1 MRIRRPLAMLVVA
14 SAALLGA
21 TGVLAARQ
29 TLKQATRKATVKIS
43 TRKVAGLGR
52 VLTDSRGLTL
62 YMFVPDKRKKVTCVS
77 VCARIWPPVKLPAGA
92 KISAAGGVKAKLLK
106 SDKDPAGGR
115 VVTYDRWPLYTY
127 VGDRKPG
134 TATGQALNLNGGLWY
149 VLATSGKVIK
159 TKPHSAASKANSA
172 QEPSSTTTT
181 AALTGGGTP
190 TPTTTTAPSGG
201 GSVTSAPPSG
211 PDGCPGGTT
220 IAQNTLTTG
229 GDGDVDDTGQQSDWD
244 GCV

>member
-1 MRIRRPLAMLVVA
+1 MRIKPPLATLAVVA
-14 SAALLGA
+14 AALVGA

-29 TLKQATRKATVKIS
+29 GPAKAKATVKIS

-52 VLTDSRGLTL
+52 VLTNSRGLTL

-92 KISAAGGVKAKLLK
+92 KISASGGVKAKLLK

-127 VGDRKPG
+127 AGDRKPG
-134 TATGQALNLNGGLWY
+134 VATGQALNLNGGLWY

-159 TKPHSAASKANSA
+159 TKLHSAAAHANSA
-172 QEPSSTTTT
+172 QTTTTT
-181 AALTGGGTP
+181 APLTGGGTP
-190 TPTTTTAPSGG
+190 TTTTTPSGG
-201 GSVTSAPPSG
+201 SVSSAPPSG

-220 IAQNTLTTG
+220 IAQNTPTTG
-229 GDGDVDDTGQQSDWD
+229 GDGDVDDTGQQSDGD